1 MSNYRRSWSKI
12 GERTIIDNQQEFVNR
27 YLYSAIDP
35 INGDNFHIYGFNDVN
50 TLNINVFLK
59 ELQKFYNGYH
69 LIIVWDN
76 ASFHKSKKLV
86 NQDLSIKFLPSYSPE
101 LNPVERFFQEM
112 RKVTANRI
120 FENIEIQENLINE
133 ALEDYMKN
141 RESIKQLCGYDWII
155 DSWNKYSNM

>member
-59 ELQKFYNGYH
+59 ELQKFYNDYH